1 MIQPAR
7 RLFAFVAAAIGALAM
22 GATSPTVANAQGLFD
37 HPKYA
42 AIVVDAGTGEVLYA
56 RRADALR
63 YPASITKVMTLYLTF
78 EALAT
83 GRLTL
88 NDSIVMSPHAAS
100 QSPTK
105 LGAPAGSAVNVDLA
119 IRAIAVKSSNDVA
132 VAMAEH
138 LGGSESRFAALMTL
152 RAQELGMTNTRFT
165 NASGLP
171 DSRQVSSARDIAI
184 LSRAVLRDYPQYYS
198 YFGTKSFTYKGQ
210 TIGTHNRLMKTMPGV
225 DGIKTGYTNAAG
237 FNLAASQVKDGKR
250 LITVVM
256 GGSSTAAR
264 DENVADLLD
273 AGFDVLAK
281 RKLGQNITIA
291 ANISEP
297 EDISGA
303 GVRPSLEQGSG
314 EQAGVHIVLA
324 ENQAPLK
331 GLQPAA
337 PSADPNPGTRMLS
350 QAIAETSPVDAAR
363 VRPST
368 LKQNVALAAAD
379 CTPVRMK
386 VKTRARGRHG
396 RHITKTKMVTV
407 SSCSK
412 GKETQVASADCVKV
426 KRGRHHRKVACA
438 PAEKAVAAEKA
449 VEVAKTDCVKA
460 KRHRR
465 HQKAACETTVETA
478 SAKVKTKADGKDAKQ
493 DVADASDSAAGRY
506 LIQVGAFK
514 SQGEAQRRLTQ
525 ISQRYGSVVSSA
537 STQVQSASG
546 NYRARFRGFSAAQA
560 KAACHTLTSKG
571 ERCLVLSKG

>member
-1 MIQPAR
+1 MIEPAR
-7 RLFAFVAAAIGALAM
+7 RLFALVAIAFSAIVLGLTPTTAAR
-22 GATSPTVANAQGLFD
+22 AQGLFD

-42 AIVVDAGTGEVLYA
+42 AIVVDAHTGEVLYA

-78 EALAT
+78 EALQT
-83 GRLTL
+83 GRLSL
-88 NDSIVMSPHAAS
+88 NDEIVVSPHAAS

-105 LGAPAGSAVNVDLA
+105 LGIRAGGTVKVDDA
-119 IRAIAVKSSNDVA
+119 IRSIALLSANDIA
-132 VAMAEH
+132 VAMAERI
-138 LGGSESRFAALMTL
+138 GGSESRFAALMTL
-152 RAQELGMTNTRFT
+152 RAQELGMSSSRFV
-165 NASGLP
+165 NANGLP
-171 DSRQVSSARDIAI
+171 DSRQVTTARDIAI
-184 LSRAVLRDYPQYYS
+184 LSRAVMRDYPQYYS
-198 YFGTKSFTYKGQ
+198 YFGQQSFNFRGRQ
-210 TIGTHNRLMKTMPGV
+210 INNHNHLLRKMPGV

-237 FNLAASQVKDGKR
+237 YNLAASQVKDGRR
-250 LITVVM
+250 LITVVL

-303 GVRPSLEQGSG
+303 GVRPSLEQGSA
-314 EQAGVHIVLA
+314 EQPGLHIVLSDS
-324 ENQAPLK
+324 QALMKGMQPLT
-331 GLQPAA
+331 
-337 PSADPNPGTRMLS
+337 PSTDPNPGTRMLS
-350 QAIAETSPVDAAR
+350 AAIAETSPVDAAR
-363 VRPST
+363 LRPST

-379 CTPVRMK
+379 CTPVRVK
-386 VKTRARGRHG
+386 VRTKARGRHG
-396 RHITKTKMVTV
+396 RHVQKTKLVTV
-407 SSCSK
+407 SSCAK
-412 GKETQVASADCVKV
+412 AKDTQVASADCVKV
-426 KRGRHHRKVACA
+426 KRGRHHHKVACA
-438 PAEKAVAAEKA
+438 APEKAAAEKT
-449 VEVAKTDCVKA
+449 VEVAKVDCVKT

-465 HQKAACETTVETA
+465 HHKAACETAPVETA
-478 SAKVKTKADGKDAKQ
+478 SAKGKTKADAKQ

>member
-7 RLFAFVAAAIGALAM
+7 RLLAVFAAAVGALVLGVAPP
-22 GATSPTVANAQGLFD
+22 ATASAQGLFD

-42 AIVVDAGTGEVLYA
+42 AIVVDAGSGEVLYA

-83 GRLTL
+83 GRLSM
-88 NDSIVMSPHAAS
+88 NDSIVMSQHAAR

-152 RAQELGMTNTRFT
+152 RAQELGMSNTRFT

-171 DSRQVSSARDIAI
+171 DSRQVTTARDIAI

-237 FNLAASQVKDGKR
+237 YNLAASQVKDGRR
-250 LITVVM
+250 LITVVL

-281 RKLGQNITIA
+281 RRLGQNITVA

-297 EDISGA
+297 DDISGR
-303 GVRPSLEQGSG
+303 GLRPSIEQGSADQPG
-314 EQAGVHIVLA
+314 LRIVLSDQINSQVRANQPSGNAIA
-324 ENQAPLK
+324 EAETTAGSRL
-331 GLQPAA
+331 L
-337 PSADPNPGTRMLS
+337 SA
-350 QAIAETSPVDAAR
+350 AIAETSPVDAAR
-363 VRPST
+363 GRQTVRASEQRAAALDCTQPKARKGAKRKP
-368 LKQNVALAAAD
+368 LPAACKQLAAAED
-379 CTPVRMK
+379 KCMRTSRIKSVKARRASCAA
-386 VKTRARGRHG
+386 KTRDKVELASAPAS
-396 RHITKTKMVTV
+396 KAA
-407 SSCSK
+407 K
-412 GKETQVASADCVKV
+412 GKAASKSDE
-426 KRGRHHRKVACA
+426 RDT
-438 PAEKAVAAEKA
+438 EVAAA
-449 VEVAKTDCVKA
+449 D
-460 KRHRR
+460 
-465 HQKAACETTVETA
+465 TA
-478 SAKVKTKADGKDAKQ
+478 TGK
-493 DVADASDSAAGRY
+493 Y

-514 SQGEAQRRLTQ
+514 SRADAQRHLDK
-525 ISQRYGSVVSSA
+525 ISKSYGSVVSSA
-537 STQVQSASG
+537 SSQVQSSDG
-546 NYRARFRGFSAAQA
+546 NYRARFRGFSATEA
-560 KAACHTLTSKG
+560 KHACKALSAKG
-571 ERCLVLSKG
+571 VNCLVLSKG

>member
-1 MIQPAR
+1 MIEPAR
-7 RLFAFVAAAIGALAM
+7 RLFALLSIALVAMIIGTAPPNDAK
-22 GATSPTVANAQGLFD
+22 AQGLFD

-42 AIVVDAGTGEVLYA
+42 AIVVDAHSGEVLYA

-78 EALAT
+78 EALQT
-83 GRLTL
+83 GRLSL
-88 NDSIVMSPHAAS
+88 NDEIVVSPHAAA

-105 LGAPAGSAVNVDLA
+105 LGIRAGGTVKVDDA
-119 IRAIAVKSSNDVA
+119 IRSIALLSANDIA
-132 VAMAEH
+132 VAMAERI
-138 LGGSESRFAALMTL
+138 GGSESRFAALMTL
-152 RAQELGMTNTRFT
+152 RAQELGMTNSRFV
-165 NASGLP
+165 NANGLP
-171 DSRQVSSARDIAI
+171 DSRQVTTARDIAI
-184 LSRAVLRDYPQYYS
+184 LSRAVMRDYPQYYS
-198 YFGTKSFTYKGQ
+198 YFGQQSFNFRGR
-210 TIGTHNRLMKTMPGV
+210 TINNHNHLLKKMPGV

-237 FNLAASQVKDGKR
+237 YNLAASQVKDGRR
-250 LITVVM
+250 LITVVL
-256 GGSSTAAR
+256 GGSSNAAR

-303 GVRPSLEQGSG
+303 GVRPQLEQGSA

-324 ENQAPLK
+324 DNQAPLK
-331 GLQPAA
+331 GLQPLA
-337 PSADPNPGTRMLS
+337 SADSNPGSRILS
-350 QAIAETSPVDAAR
+350 AAVAETSPVEATR

-368 LKQNVALAAAD
+368 LKQNVALAAND
-379 CTPVRMK
+379 CTPVRVK
-386 VKTRARGRHG
+386 VKAPAKRGRHG
-396 RHITKTKMVTV
+396 RHAKAKFTTVTRCAPAKDV
-407 SSCSK
+407 
-412 GKETQVASADCVKV
+412 QVASADVNCTKV
-426 KRGRHHRKVACA
+426 RKGRHHRKVACA
-438 PAEKAVAAEKA
+438 PAEKTAAVAKT
-449 VEVAKTDCVKA
+449 EVAKVECVKT
-460 KRHRR
+460 KKHRR
-465 HQKAACETTVETA
+465 HHKAAACETATTEVA
-478 SAKVKTKADGKDAKQ
+478 AKGKAKADAKQ
-493 DVADASDSAAGRY
+493 DVADASDSVAGRY